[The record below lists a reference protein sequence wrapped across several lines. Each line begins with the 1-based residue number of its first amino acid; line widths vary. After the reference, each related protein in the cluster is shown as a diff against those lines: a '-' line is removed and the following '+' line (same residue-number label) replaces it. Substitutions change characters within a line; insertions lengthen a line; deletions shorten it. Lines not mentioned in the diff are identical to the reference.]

1 MHHVKDY
8 TGLIKAASSSI
19 SPQKKGGGVKPYCS
33 SRLLYSVGVTP
44 HTFLNART
52 KLL

>member
-1 MHHVKDY
+1 MHHVKDD
-8 TGLIKAASSSI
+8 TGRIKAASSSI
-19 SPQKKGGGVKPYCS
+19 SPQKKGGGKPYCS

>member
-1 MHHVKDY
+1 MHHVKDD
-8 TGLIKAASSSI
+8 TGRIKAASSSI
-19 SPQKKGGGVKPYCS
+19 SPQKRGDKPYCS

>member
-1 MHHVKDY
+1 MHHVKDD
-8 TGLIKAASSSI
+8 TGRIKAASSSV
-19 SPQKKGGGVKPYCS
+19 SPQNKGWDKPYWL

>member
-1 MHHVKDY
+1 MHHVKDD
-8 TGLIKAASSSI
+8 TGRIKAASSSI
-19 SPQKKGGGVKPYCS
+19 SPQNKRGDKPYCS
-33 SRLLYSVGVTP
+33 LRLLYSVGVTP

>member
-1 MHHVKDY
+1 MHHVKDD
-8 TGLIKAASSSI
+8 TGRIKAASSSI
-19 SPQKKGGGVKPYCS
+19 SPQKIGGDKPYCS

>member
-1 MHHVKDY
+1 MIL
-8 TGLIKAASSSI
+8 GASRLPLHLSHL
-19 SPQKKGGGVKPYCS
+19 KKNKGGGKPYCS